1 MFFLYLLIFIM
12 IVSTPFI
19 VTDGVWIF
27 SEDEFEAMV
36 LLCAGV
42 GSFVIYRL
50 KDYQVFETL
59 RDRMKLQRLFAR
71 AQKEL
76 SESYS
81 YIGQANRRTDIMY
94 DIFSDL
100 SHIDR
105 EGHKGSVA
113 RAMALLPYTD
123 DFSFRFITVSTQRAC
138 KKINQGD
145 VLRHLPDMT
154 FCRKANTQSYREK
167 DVLFVYS
174 EVAERDLR
182 ACVALPY
189 SEKAENDIDFFRA
202 LTAYFIM
209 VYVFHSESCTDN
221 VINV

>member
-1 MFFLYLLIFIM
+1 MFFLYLIIFIL
-12 IVSTPFI
+12 IVSTPFL
-19 VTDGVWIF
+19 VVRGVWIF
-27 SEDEFEAMV
+27 SEDELEAIV

-42 GSFVIYRL
+42 ISFIIYRV
-50 KDYQVFETL
+50 KDYQVFETI
-59 RDRMKLQRLFAR
+59 RDRMRLQRLFAR

-94 DIFSDL
+94 EIFSDL
-100 SHIDR
+100 SHIDQ
-105 EGHKGSVA
+105 EGHKGSIA
-113 RAMALLPYTD
+113 RAMKLLPYTD
-123 DFSFRFITVSTQRAC
+123 DFSFRFLTMSKGRSC
-138 KKINQGD
+138 KKIGGGSAFG
-145 VLRHLPDMT
+145 HLPDAL

-174 EVAERDLR
+174 EVQEHDLR
-182 ACVALPY
+182 ACIALPY

-209 VYVFHSESCTDN
+209 VYVFHTESCTDKVTN
-221 VINV
+221 V